1 MPENNNIKSDELI
14 AVARGQ
20 AVVEARQVMERDCRV
35 LSVTAN
41 PTVAVSEVFTGEA
54 RYTGKVR
61 FDCMTL
67 TENGVECVAAVAEFS
82 DKITSPDIAVG
93 TDITLVPELIN
104 CEAAA
109 DGGALKLVAVVD
121 TAALAVRSNTCACAD
136 VSATDGVY
144 ADYKELEYCTVV
156 SEQTE
161 TIYVNDSIDN
171 VKAADVLCASARAVV
186 TGVDCADG
194 EVKLSGS
201 VYSSVVVRGD
211 DGIFTSYKT
220 VTPFV
225 KSVQVRG
232 ATDGAIA
239 LASVAVTDAAASL
252 VAAES
257 SRIELAVTLAAD
269 VRVFAANKTEAA
281 CDVFCADNELDV
293 KTVEVKTV
301 CIEPQQT
308 VTDIVD
314 GQVKLDPEKPAADSV
329 LCVNG
334 ASVTLGG
341 VTVENGR
348 VNAEGLVGGDIV
360 YYNAEKNTT
369 DVLAFKLPF
378 SMPLSVHTDAQTASV
393 TAVVTD
399 VNVRVR
405 RESVFDIKAEIAFT
419 VRLSSETTVCVV
431 ESVTVGEPIPRPD
444 ATVIVHI
451 ARAGETLWQAA
462 KALCCSPDRVTEQN
476 NNCVA
481 PFVGGERLINFCEK

>member
-1 MPENNNIKSDELI
+1 MPENNNIKSDELVS
-14 AVARGQ
+14 VARGQ
-20 AVVEARQVMERDCRV
+20 AVVEARQILERDCRV

-41 PTVAVSEVFTGEA
+41 ATVAVSEVFTGEA

-61 FDCMTL
+61 FDCITL

-82 DKITSPDIAVG
+82 DKITSTDIAVG
-93 TDITLVPELIN
+93 TDVVLVPEIIN

-121 TAALAVRSNTCACAD
+121 TSALAVRGNSCACAD
-136 VSATDGVY
+136 VSATDGIY
-144 ADYKELEYCTVV
+144 ADFKQIEYCTVV
-156 SEQTE
+156 CEKSETA
-161 TIYVNDSIDN
+161 YVNDSLDN
-171 VKAADVLCASARAVV
+171 VKANDVLCATARAVV
-186 TGVDCADG
+186 TNVDCADG
-194 EVKLSGS
+194 EVKVAGTVYAS
-201 VYSSVVVRGD
+201 VLARCD
-211 DGIFTSYKT
+211 DGLTSFKLA
-220 VTPFV
+220 TPFV
-225 KSVQVRG
+225 KSIQAQG
-232 ATDGAIA
+232 AADGSVA
-239 LASVAVTDAAASL
+239 LANVAVTDAVASL

-257 SRIELAVTLAAD
+257 SRIELAVTLVVDA
-269 VRVFAANKTEAA
+269 RVFAVCKTEAA
-281 CDVFCADNELDV
+281 CDVFCADNEIEA
-293 KTVEVKTV
+293 KTAELKTV

-314 GQVKLDPEKPAADSV
+314 GQVKLDPEKPAADNV

-348 VNAEGLVGGDIV
+348 VNVEGLVGGDIV

-369 DVLAFKLPF
+369 DALAFKLPF
-378 SMPLSVHTDAQTASV
+378 SMPLSVHTDAQKADVS
-393 TAVVTD
+393 AVVTD

-405 RESVFDIKAEIAFT
+405 RESVFDVKAEIAFT
-419 VRLSSETTVCVV
+419 VRLSTETTVCVV

-476 NNCVA
+476 DCVA